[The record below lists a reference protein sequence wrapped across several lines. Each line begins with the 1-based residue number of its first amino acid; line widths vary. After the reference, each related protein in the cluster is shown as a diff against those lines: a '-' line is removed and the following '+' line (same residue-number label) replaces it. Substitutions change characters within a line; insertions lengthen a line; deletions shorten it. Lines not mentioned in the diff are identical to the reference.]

1 MATQQDT
8 LNEDLAA
15 ILCLAICSDGIRK
28 KVEEQELFASSL
40 FTHEVKANYDKYIKL
55 IEMLQSDGEGIS
67 IQMFPKII
75 AFADRLTEYSNKR
88 ELFNLIN
95 RIIQIDNVL
104 TQSEEQFLEVLKT
117 KWKI

>member
-1 MATQQDT
+1 MSTNQDT

-15 ILCLAICSDGIRK
+15 ILCLAICSDGVRK
-28 KVEEQELFASSL
+28 KVEEQELFISPL
-40 FTHEVKANYDKYIKL
+40 FTREVKANYDKYIKL
-55 IEMLQSDGEGIS
+55 IEMLQSDGESIS

-75 AFADRLTEYSNKR
+75 AFAERLVDYSNKR
-88 ELFNLIN
+88 ELFSLIN
-95 RIIQIDNVL
+95 KIIHIDNVL